1 LTIYQA
7 SLERFEEI
15 LHTRSLD
22 RTPPILLTL
31 PSENEAIKNFL
42 ERLKKAIE
50 GTTRYISD
58 IYLYTHDGE
67 PINAASNPAILAMHK
82 THVADPLRE
91 KITQQL
97 CMEKTI
103 KAEPYGP
110 YFDFFR
116 SPDAAHNNAG
126 RPFPPSEVIGLRE
139 APDSIFSKPTA
150 HISPW

>member
-1 LTIYQA
+1 MTIYQA

-31 PSENEAIKNFL
+31 PSENE
-42 ERLKKAIE
+42 AIE

-116 SPDAAHNNAG
+116 SPDAAHNDAG